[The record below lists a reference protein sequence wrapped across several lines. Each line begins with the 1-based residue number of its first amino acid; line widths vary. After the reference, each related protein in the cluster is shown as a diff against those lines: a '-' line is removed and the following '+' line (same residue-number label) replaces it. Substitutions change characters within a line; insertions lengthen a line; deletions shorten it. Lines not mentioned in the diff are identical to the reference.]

1 MSEPLL
7 RVESL
12 SISFGGQRVVDGV
25 SFSIRA
31 GETYGLCGESGSG
44 KTTAALAILRLLAPR
59 ARIETGRILFEG
71 RDVLDF
77 SDRELRDF
85 RWRTVSLVTQGAMN
99 ALNPVMR
106 VGEQIGDV
114 LRTRGGLSRKEAGW
128 RTAELF
134 ERVGLPSRRIRDYP
148 HQLSGGMRQRVVIA
162 MALALKPRLVIMDEP
177 TTALD
182 VLVQREILDEIAR
195 LREELGVS
203 ILLVSHDLALL
214 LEFCTRVGVLHAG
227 ELVESAPAL
236 ALLDGA
242 RHPYTQTL
250 LRSAGLVAPKTVRA

>member
-1 MSEPLL
+1 
-7 RVESL
+7 VESL
-12 SISFGGQRVVDGV
+12 SISFGGTRVVDSV

-44 KTTAALAILRLLAPR
+44 KTTAALAILRLLAPA

-77 SDRELRDF
+77 SDDELRDF
-85 RWRTVSLVTQGAMN
+85 RWRNVSLVTQGAMN

-106 VGEQIGDV
+106 AGEQIGDV
-114 LRTRGGLSRKEAGW
+114 LRTRGGLSRKEARW

-134 ERVGLPSRRIRDYP
+134 GRVGLDP
-148 HQLSGGMRQRVVIA
+148 HRVRNFPHELSGGMRQRVVIA
-162 MALALKPRLVIMDEP
+162 MALALEPRLIIMDEP

-195 LREELGVS
+195 LREALGVS

-250 LRSAGLVAPKTVRA
+250 LRSAGLVAPKAVRA

>member
-1 MSEPLL
+1 VSEPLL
-7 RVESL
+7 KVQSL
-12 SISFGGQRVVDGV
+12 SIAFRGERVVDNV

-44 KTTAALAILRLLAPR
+44 KTTAALSILRLLPKA
-59 ARIETGRILFEG
+59 ARIETGRVLFEG

-77 SDRELRDF
+77 SERELRDF
-85 RWRTVSLVTQGAMN
+85 RWRVISLVTQGAMN

-114 LRTRGGLSRKEAGW
+114 LRTRAGLSRTQAKW

-134 ERVGLPSRRIRDYP
+134 ERVGLDPARTRSYP
-148 HQLSGGMRQRVVIA
+148 HELSGGMRQRVVIA
-162 MALALKPRLVIMDEP
+162 MALALQPKLVIMDEP

-182 VLVQREILDEIAR
+182 LLVQREILEEIAR
-195 LREELGVS
+195 LRDAFGLS

-214 LEFCTRVGVLHAG
+214 LEFCARVGVLHAG
-227 ELVESAPAL
+227 QLVESAPAL
-236 ALLDGA
+236 TLLHGA
-242 RHPYTQTL
+242 NHPYTQSL
-250 LRSAGLVAPKTVRA
+250 LRSAGIGEHRLVRA